1 MDMLNNK
8 IKPAQYTFSQLE
20 TEVLALRSKN
30 RQLRADN
37 AVALFKLEQQIL
49 IEQRYQESQS
59 RFETI
64 FYKSR
69 MGNKIIAPDLRILQI
84 NEVMQVMLGYSEK
97 EIVGTKIVDFAHP
110 DFLHHWHE
118 LQENLWT
125 RQIPSFQIETC
136 LIKKDGSILWCQVT
150 SIIFRDNDMN
160 LGYTIVEDIS
170 ERKAL
175 ELDLKKLYEYQET
188 IMHMV
193 AHDLKSP
200 VNNIK
205 SLSDFLKHNIEEIE
219 SEKKHENLSYINLIS
234 DTCGNADAII
244 KDLLL
249 IGEFKSSQAFEITNL
264 KIFIESMLPMLMVE
278 AEKKGIQIRFH
289 HPNLPVY
296 ASINEEKFARV
307 LENLIS
313 NAVKFT
319 PAGGE
324 VNISLKQQAHKVLLQ
339 VSDNGI
345 GIPENIQSSI
355 FNKFT
360 KANRKGTAGES
371 TTGLGLY
378 IVKQIVDIHKGRI
391 WVESEE
397 SKGSTFFI
405 EIPKEE

>member
-1 MDMLNNK
+1 MDRPKGK
-8 IKPAQYTFSQLE
+8 ITTAAYTVTQLE
-20 TEVLALRSKN
+20 AEALVLRAENK
-30 RQLRADN
+30 QLRADN
-37 AVALFKLEQQIL
+37 AATLFKLKEQVS
-49 IEQRYQESQS
+49 IEKRYEESQS

-64 FYKSR
+64 FYKSK

-97 EIVGTKIVDFAHP
+97 EIVGTKIVAFAHP
-110 DFLHHWHE
+110 DFIHHWHE

-125 RQIPSFQIETC
+125 KQIPSFQIETC
-136 LIKKDGSILWCQVT
+136 LVKKDGSTLWCQVT
-150 SIIFRDNDMN
+150 SIIFRDNDIN

-170 ERKAL
+170 KRKAL

-205 SLSDFLKHNIEEIE
+205 SLSSFLKKNIEEIK
-219 SEKKHENLSYINLIS
+219 SEKKEQMLSFINLIS
-234 DTCGNADAII
+234 DTCDQAYTII

-249 IGEFKSSQAFEITNL
+249 IGEFKSNQAFE
-264 KIFIESMLPMLMVE
+264 KIDLRIFVKSVLPLLGVD
-278 AEKKGIQIRFH
+278 AEKKEITIGFYY
-289 HPNLPVY
+289 PKKPVY
-296 ASINEEKFARV
+296 ALINEEKFTRV

-319 PAGGE
+319 HTGGK
-324 VNISLKQQAHKVLLQ
+324 VTISIKNKAQRVLLQ

-345 GIPENIQSSI
+345 GIPENLQSSI

-360 KANRKGTAGES
+360 KANRKGTEGET

-391 WVESEE
+391 WVESQEN
-397 SKGSTFFI
+397 KGTSFFI
-405 EIPKEE
+405 ELI

>member
-1 MDMLNNK
+1 MNLLNGNIKTDKDTSTQLQAQVLVLQAENK
-8 IKPAQYTFSQLE
+8 L
-20 TEVLALRSKN
+20 
-30 RQLRADN
+30 LRADIL
-37 AVALFKLEQQIL
+37 VARFKLEQQIL
-49 IEQRYQESQS
+49 IEQRYEESQS

-84 NEVMQVMLGYSEK
+84 NDVMQDMLGYSEK

-150 SIIFRDNDMN
+150 SIIFRDNGIN

-170 ERKAL
+170 RRKVL

-200 VNNIK
+200 VSNIK
-205 SLSDFLKHNIEEIE
+205 SLSSFLKQNIEEVE
-219 SEKKHENLSYINLIS
+219 SEKKHQSLSYINLIF
-234 DTCGNADAII
+234 DTCDKTYAII

-249 IGEFKSSQAFEITNL
+249 IGEFNSNQAFETTDL
-264 KIFIESMLPMLMVE
+264 KFFVESILPMLGVD

-289 HPNLPVY
+289 SPNIPVY
-296 ASINEEKFARV
+296 AYINGEKFTRV

-319 PAGGE
+319 PSGGE
-324 VNISLKQQAHKVLLQ
+324 INIFLTKGAQRVLLQ

-345 GIPENIQSSI
+345 GIPEHLQSTI
-355 FNKFT
+355 FDKFT
-360 KANRKGTAGES
+360 KANRKGTAGET

-378 IVKQIVDIHKGRI
+378 IVNQIVDIHKGRI

-397 SKGSTFFI
+397 NKGTSFFI
-405 EIPKEE
+405 ELL